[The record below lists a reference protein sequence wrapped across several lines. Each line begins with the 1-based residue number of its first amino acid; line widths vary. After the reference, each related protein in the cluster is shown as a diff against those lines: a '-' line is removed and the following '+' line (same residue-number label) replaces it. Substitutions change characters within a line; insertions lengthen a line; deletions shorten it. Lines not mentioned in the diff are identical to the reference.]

1 MTAFVN
7 IYMQMNAVRIL
18 QENFGV
24 GWLAGVVNGVVI
36 NVFNAL
42 YGWLAKALTE
52 WENHRTQTEYLYD
65 TRRMHRPLKTMHD

>member
-1 MTAFVN
+1 MTEFLHMYKW
-7 IYMQMNAVRIL
+7 ICRSP

-42 YGWLAKALTE
+42 YGWLAKALND
-52 WENHRTQTEYLYD
+52 WENHRTQTEYLHDACGY
-65 TRRMHRPLKTMHD
+65 HRPFSTMYD

>member
-1 MTAFVN
+1 MHDCVCA
-7 IYMQMNAVRIL
+7 YLQMNAVRIL

-52 WENHRTQTEYLYD
+52 WENHRTQTEYLRYAANESA
-65 TRRMHRPLKTMHD
+65 TENHA